1 METPLAFPA
10 LHASHA
16 GIWMGRHDGQVH
28 SISKGE
34 AAGRA
39 AETPMVMLNAPLV
52 AQRLGYPDLSGL
64 DLLELY
70 AFVYPARFAVPT
82 PKGLAKALGLDAPAT
97 DQEVPIFLLHATR
110 HLLSVLGEAD
120 WMEREGAWDSAQ
132 ALMRL
137 RWPWANLVLAQLKKP
152 ERPQR
157 WLFSRL
163 PEWEEAPPRT
173 PPRVVTLQPNAVQ
186 ERLASLVGGSAET
199 RQGQRDFAQ
208 AAAEIFS
215 PRKGK
220 SEPHM
225 VLAEAGT
232 GIGKTLG

>member
-16 GIWMGRHDGQVH
+16 GIWMGRNDGQVH

-97 DQEVPIFLLHATR
+97 DQEPRAICCRCWARWIGPSAKARGIR
-110 HLLSVLGEAD
+110 H
-120 WMEREGAWDSAQ
+120 
-132 ALMRL
+132 
-137 RWPWANLVLAQLKKP
+137 KP
-152 ERPQR
+152 
-157 WLFSRL
+157 
-163 PEWEEAPPRT
+163 
-173 PPRVVTLQPNAVQ
+173 
-186 ERLASLVGGSAET
+186 
-199 RQGQRDFAQ
+199 
-208 AAAEIFS
+208 
-215 PRKGK
+215 
-220 SEPHM
+220 
-225 VLAEAGT
+225 
-232 GIGKTLG
+232 